1 MIDEKR
7 KQEIARRAQ
16 SDAQALRSGWPV
28 QNPYTSASESDEWQ
42 KQFDLALWRL
52 YVKLSTANPATFW
65 SIKVT
70 LNNCQTTY

>member
-28 QNPYTSASESDEWQ
+28 QNPYTSAAESDEWQ
-42 KQFDLALWRL
+42 KQFDLEVAKSKAKR
-52 YVKLSTANPATFW
+52 
-65 SIKVT
+65 
-70 LNNCQTTY
+70 